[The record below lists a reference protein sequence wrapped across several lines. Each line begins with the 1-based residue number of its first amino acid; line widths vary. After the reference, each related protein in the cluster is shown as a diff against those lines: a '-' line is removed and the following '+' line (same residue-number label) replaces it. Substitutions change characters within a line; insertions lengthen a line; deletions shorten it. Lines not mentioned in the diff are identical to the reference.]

1 VSCPDVAGAG
11 AAVADGPAVSPGVD
25 RTPADRVRAMASEPR
40 LGFSRAAEGG
50 TTRGVKPLPDR
61 THWVI
66 VGGGFAGAATA
77 WALGRLG
84 AGPGVVVEQ
93 ESSCGVY
100 ASGRNAAMA
109 RLAEPDRLVEVLA
122 RRSLARIRSLEAED
136 LRLMR
141 AVGGLTLAGPH
152 GVASLVAE
160 HDSLRAHG
168 VEAELLPAAQA
179 RARHACL
186 AAVDFDTALWCPGE
200 GVVDIHALLGLYLSR
215 AREAGFT
222 VHTDCRAEALLI
234 DGGRVRGVQTS
245 TGRVRADVVIDAS
258 GAWAGRL
265 GRPGAPL
272 PLQPMRRHVFVSAPD
287 SLVDPEA
294 PLVWLEDAGL
304 YFRPESGGLLLSPC
318 DESAWP
324 PGEPPTDP
332 AAAEL
337 LADKIARHAP
347 GLSELAIAR
356 SWACLRTFAPDR
368 RPVIGADPGVPGLFH
383 VSGLGGIGMMCSAA
397 IGELAADLLTGRTP
411 DWIDPGPLL
420 ASRLMLAPPR
430 S

>member
-1 VSCPDVAGAG
+1 
-11 AAVADGPAVSPGVD
+11 
-25 RTPADRVRAMASEPR
+25 M
-40 LGFSRAAEGG
+40 
-50 TTRGVKPLPDR
+50 
-61 THWVI
+61 I

-84 AGPGVVVEQ
+84 VGSGVIVEQ

-109 RLAEPDRLVEVLA
+109 RLAEPDRVVEALA
-122 RRSLARIRSLEAED
+122 RRSLDRIRGLEYEE
-136 LRLMR
+136 LPLMR
-141 AVGGLTLAGPH
+141 PVGGLTLAGPH
-152 GVASLVAE
+152 GAASLVAE

-168 VEAELLPAAQA
+168 VDAELLSAAQA
-179 RARHACL
+179 RARHACV
-186 AAVDFDTALWCPGE
+186 AAVEFDTALWCPQE

-222 VHTDCRAEALLI
+222 VRTGCRAEALLVE
-234 DGGRVRGVQTS
+234 GGRVRGVQTS
-245 TGRVRADVVIDAS
+245 TGEVRADGVIDAS

-265 GRPGAPL
+265 GRPAAPL
-272 PLQPMRRHVFVSAPD
+272 PLQPMRRHLFVSAPTT
-287 SLVDPEA
+287 LVDAEA
-294 PLVWLEDAGL
+294 PLVWVEDAGF

-318 DESAWP
+318 DESPAP

-337 LADKIARHAP
+337 LAEKIARHAP
-347 GLSELAIAR
+347 GLSDLAIAR

-368 RPVIGADPGVPGLFH
+368 RPVIGADPGQPGLFH

-411 DWIDPGPLL
+411 DWIDPAPLL
-420 ASRLMLAPPR
+420 VSRLAIAPPR